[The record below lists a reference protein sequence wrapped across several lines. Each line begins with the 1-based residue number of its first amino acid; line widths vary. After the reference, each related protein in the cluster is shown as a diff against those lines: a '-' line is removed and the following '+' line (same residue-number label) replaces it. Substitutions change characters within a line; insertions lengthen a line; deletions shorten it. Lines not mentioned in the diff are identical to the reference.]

1 MSEHVFHDIC
11 LHITRHTRNDQPLL
25 RRDVEQT
32 VHRFLRSRC
41 AQTKGVFLHAIG
53 GTETHVHLALS
64 VEPFVGISHLV
75 GDLKGAS
82 SREVNRHKRFKAL
95 SWQRGFSVVSFGRKN
110 LPFVVEYIANQKEH
124 HASGSLSKRT
134 FGDAS
139 VKKPGKTRSSPNPIL
154 RQSSF
159 RKRSKKGTAY
169 DRLERTAGEE
179 IPARKRQKHNEPP
192 ENG

>member
-11 LHITRHTRNDQPLL
+11 LHITWHTRNDQPLL
-25 RRDVEQT
+25 KRDVEQT
-32 VHRFLRSRC
+32 VHRFLRRRC
-41 AQTKGVFLHAIG
+41 SQTKGVFLHAIG
-53 GTETHVHLALS
+53 GTETHVHPALS

-82 SREVNRHKRFKAL
+82 SREVNRQKRFKAL
-95 SWQRGFSVVSFGRKN
+95 SWQRGFSVVSFGTKN

-124 HASGSLSKRT
+124 HA
-134 FGDAS
+134 
-139 VKKPGKTRSSPNPIL
+139 
-154 RQSSF
+154 
-159 RKRSKKGTAY
+159 KGTAY

-179 IPARKRQKHNEPP
+179 TAARKRVKHEKPP